1 MSFFNRNGFFN
12 TLLVMQCSKA
22 LFYAFLFLIH
32 TSIGFALP
40 EDTFKTKK
48 DCAFC
53 HKAKK
58 GGGPLNGAG
67 LYYQKH
73 GNLVG
78 YQPQDEIKKA
88 QAKKAREKIKQ
99 AQKKKKK
106 IPVLVAKKKK
116 KSVKKPPVIV
126 AQRPE
131 QKPQVEE
138 KPKEPPV
145 IVAQK
150 KGETYFQKLWS
161 NTDLFAD
168 VRFWSMLKKGGP
180 MQRTFFFMEAHPGV
194 TVEWIKNWSTTFAF
208 NIPQPLLTAFLKYEF
223 MPKHYIQGGVFHI
236 PMGMGYEDH
245 TAFLIDQ
252 LHFGTDT
259 REAGAMVGSDTDFF
273 YKLALTTYKRFPKM
287 HVRSASTVV
296 QSDAV
301 YTANVGYKGKL
312 GTLDGL
318 LGLSFMYEQ
327 GAQSSGARD
336 RDTQAYDG
344 YLWLTWKKLSFFG
357 ETAFA
362 TDKPTIDRDSLSFYA
377 GLQLQLIPQLSFMT
391 RYEYY
396 IEDVA
401 FSADATHR
409 AVLGGR
415 WQFFKYAAVESYFR
429 YEDSFNAGTN
439 INPGN
444 AFYVMGH
451 IFY

>member
-1 MSFFNRNGFFN
+1 MTFR
-12 TLLVMQCSKA
+12 KA
-22 LFYAFLFLIH
+22 FLYAFLFLIH

-58 GGGPLNGAG
+58 GGGPLNDAC

-78 YQPQDEIKKA
+78 YQPQNEIKKA
-88 QAKKAREKIKQ
+88 QSKKAREKIKQ

-106 IPVLVAKKKK
+106 PPVIVAKKKK
-116 KSVKKPPVIV
+116 KKPPVIV
-126 AQRPE
+126 AKRP
-131 QKPQVEE
+131 EE
-138 KPKEPPV
+138 KPKIQEPTKEQPV
-145 IVAQK
+145 VIAQK
-150 KGETYFQKLWS
+150 KEETYFQKLWS

-208 NIPQPLLTAFLKYEF
+208 NIPQPLLTTFLKYEF

-236 PMGMGYEDH
+236 PIGMGYEDH

-287 HVRSASTVV
+287 HVRSASKVV

-301 YTANVGYKGKL
+301 YTANLGYKGKI
-312 GTLDGL
+312 GTLDSL
-318 LGLSFMYEQ
+318 LGASFMYEQ
-327 GAQSSGARD
+327 GAQSSGASD
-336 RDTQAYDG
+336 RDTQIYDG
-344 YLWLTWKKLSFFG
+344 YLWLTWKKLSLFG

-362 TDKPTIDRDSLSFYA
+362 IDKQI
-377 GLQLQLIPQLSFMT
+377 G
-391 RYEYY
+391 
-396 IEDVA
+396 
-401 FSADATHR
+401 R
-409 AVLGGR
+409 A
-415 WQFFKYAAVESYFR
+415 S
-429 YEDSFNAGTN
+429 
-439 INPGN
+439 
-444 AFYVMGH
+444 
-451 IFY
+451 